1 MRVKLD
7 ENLPASL
14 GEVLTTHGHDVD
26 TVLAEDLAGHPDPD
40 VAAAVKTDQR
50 FLITL
55 DKGFGDIRAYPP
67 GTHPG
72 ILVLR
77 LPDDPPS
84 PSVRPSPTSSPATAS
99 TTSPAPSPSS
109 TAADSASAS
118 PNHPPVVATLSQRA
132 TDTCQLP
139 QAHPRRVRDRPR
151 SRNPELVVVDLT
163 HLHLVVP
170 PGWGNQAGTIAGVR
184 RSAI

>member
-1 MRVKLD
+1 VRVKLD

-26 TVLAEDLAGHPDPD
+26 TVLAENLGGHPDPD
-40 VAAAVKTDQR
+40 VAAAVKAEHQ

-77 LPDDPPS
+77 LLDE
-84 PSVRPSPTSSPATAS
+84 SPTAVRQA
-99 TTSPAPSPSS
+99 
-109 TAADSASAS
+109 
-118 PNHPPVVATLSQRA
+118 V
-132 TDTCQLP
+132 TDVL
-139 QAHPRRVRDRPR
+139 AHHRL
-151 SRNPELVVVDLT
+151 EDL
-163 HLHLVVP
+163 
-170 PGWGNQAGTIAGVR
+170 AGTVTVFHRGRLRIR
-184 RSAI
+184 LP